1 MSEAGI
7 NSRSYSEESFKEQS
21 AGFAYAWKKLNG
33 LEGIDGLQWH
43 NWFDNEGDGGG
54 ILLGLRKFIDK
65 IMVSPNLYGSS
76 TVKLALQ
83 PKMKHLL
90 HLWMSSVF
98 QTGILLIRFN
108 QPN

>member
-1 MSEAGI
+1 MDLKALTNYNGI
-7 NSRSYSEESFKEQS
+7 ISSTMKEMEEVYYSDFVNS
-21 AGFAYAWKKLNG
+21 LT
-33 LEGIDGLQWH
+33 
-43 NWFDNEGDGGG
+43 
-54 ILLGLRKFIDK
+54 K